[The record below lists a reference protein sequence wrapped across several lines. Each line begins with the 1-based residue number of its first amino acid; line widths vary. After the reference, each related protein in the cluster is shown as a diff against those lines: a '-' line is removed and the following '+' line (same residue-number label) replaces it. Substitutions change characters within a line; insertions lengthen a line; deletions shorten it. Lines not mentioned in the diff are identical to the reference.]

1 MIGCAFS
8 SPKNNVTSPNSKTPV
23 DNPNEIQNQGQN
35 RKSPLKECYSKT
47 IVNMPSSPYQ
57 STLDALSEDDHD
69 HEHEHEHENDQQQQ
83 NVLNDEISKMINMS
97 PFKSSPNRANRLD
110 TGNLIMSNQN
120 KDDDKR
126 IKHQLQIQNS
136 ILMMMMKVNIMKDI
150 KILQKVVLQSWRR
163 KINQSHNIK

>member
-1 MIGCAFS
+1 
-8 SPKNNVTSPNSKTPV
+8 
-23 DNPNEIQNQGQN
+23 
-35 RKSPLKECYSKT
+35 
-47 IVNMPSSPYQ
+47 MPSSPYQ
-57 STLDALSEDDHD
+57 STLDAPSEDDHD
-69 HEHEHEHENDQQQQ
+69 HEHEHENDQQQQ

-150 KILQKVVLQSWRR
+150 KILQKWSFNLGEGKSISLTTLNSYFVNV
-163 KINQSHNIK
+163 KYKPKYK

>member
-1 MIGCAFS
+1 
-8 SPKNNVTSPNSKTPV
+8 
-23 DNPNEIQNQGQN
+23 
-35 RKSPLKECYSKT
+35 
-47 IVNMPSSPYQ
+47 MPSSPYQ
-57 STLDALSEDDHD
+57 STLDAPSEDDHD
-69 HEHEHEHENDQQQQ
+69 EHEHEHEHENDQQQQ